1 MNGKESRRSAP
12 KKNDDGSAMTKEDIT
27 TQNTEESAEDPEEL
41 KAIKYFKSTTMANFL
56 DKDHGA

>member
-1 MNGKESRRSAP
+1 
-12 KKNDDGSAMTKEDIT
+12 MTKEDIT
-27 TQNTEESAEDPEEL
+27 IQNAEESAEDPEEL